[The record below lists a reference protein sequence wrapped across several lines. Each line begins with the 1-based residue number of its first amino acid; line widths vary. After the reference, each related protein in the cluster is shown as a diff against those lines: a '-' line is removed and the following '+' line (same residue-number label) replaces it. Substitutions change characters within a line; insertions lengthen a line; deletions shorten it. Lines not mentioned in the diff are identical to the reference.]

1 MAENKVVFGIKNVHY
16 ALATEGVDGVLTYG
30 APERLP
36 GAVSLN
42 LDAKGTQSD
51 FYADDRVYFTTSTNS
66 GYDGT
71 LTVANLTQAFRTT
84 VLGDVLADGILTENS
99 NSKPKTV
106 ALLFEFDGDVKAV
119 RHALYNVTLARPGL
133 SGETKTESAEPG
145 TQELSFVAAPDV
157 AGVVKRSTTAE
168 TTPEVYDAWYTSVF
182 APIPVA

>member
-16 ALATEGVDGVLTYG
+16 SLATEGTDGALTYG
-30 APERLP
+30 VPKRLP

-71 LTVANLTQAFRTT
+71 LTVANLTQDFRTT
-84 VLGDVLADGILTENS
+84 VLGDVLEDGILTENA

-133 SGETKTESAEPG
+133 SGETKTESTEPG

-157 AGVVKRSTTAE
+157 SGVVKRSTTAE
-168 TTPEVYDAWYTSVF
+168 TTPAVYDAWYENVF
-182 APIPVA
+182 TKVAVG